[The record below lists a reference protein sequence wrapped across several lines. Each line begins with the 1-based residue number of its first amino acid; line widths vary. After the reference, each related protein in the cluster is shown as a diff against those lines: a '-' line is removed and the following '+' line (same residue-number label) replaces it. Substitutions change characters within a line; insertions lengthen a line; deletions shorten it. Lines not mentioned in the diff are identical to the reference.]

1 MSKDISI
8 KNGAKLDLI
17 GLASKEI
24 ELAKDI
30 TTHAIYPDDFFNLKP
45 RMVVKEG
52 DKVKAG
58 SPIFHD
64 KDDEKIVIVSPVSG
78 YIKSIDRGEKR
89 KILKVLIHKEG
100 DDKINHQIIENKKLT
115 KANIVSLLLESGSW
129 PFIRQRPYNIIA
141 RPEKLPK
148 AIFVSTH
155 TTAPYD
161 VDYDFILGERLDDFQ
176 KGVSIMSK
184 IIEKP
189 VTLTVTANRQSIF
202 SQIKNLDIINVK
214 GKHPSGNLSF
224 QINRINPINVGEC
237 VWVINPEDMANIG
250 SFFKTGNFDSTRTV
264 GVSGE
269 TVKNPKYYKAQI
281 GSKISSMISKNDIN
295 NFESNRYI
303 NGDPLTGTKVDF
315 DGYLG
320 YYNNIFSVIQEG
332 DKYRMFG
339 WLPFKDNHI
348 PSFSRTSFSWLF
360 PKNKKVNTNL
370 NGDERALVITGEME
384 KFFPMDIYPMQL
396 LKACMIEDIEK
407 MELLGIYEII
417 PEDFG
422 LIDYSNTSKIEAQEI
437 IKGAIQLMLK
447 EVG

>member
-89 KILKVLIHKEG
+89 KILKVLIYKEG

-269 TVKNPKYYKAQI
+269 TVKNPKYYKVQI

-437 IKGAIQLMLK
+437 IKNAIQLMLK

>member
-24 ELAKDI
+24 ELAKDS

-45 RMVVKEG
+45 RMILKQG
-52 DKVKAG
+52 DKVKVG
-58 SPIFHD
+58 SPIFYD
-64 KDDEKIVIVSPVSG
+64 KNDERIVIVSPISG

-89 KILKVLIHKEG
+89 KILKVLISKDG
-100 DDKINHQIIENKKLT
+100 DDKVNHQINKSQRLNKT
-115 KANIVSLLLESGSW
+115 DIISLLLKSGSW
-129 PFIRQRPYNIIA
+129 SFIRQRPYNIIA
-141 RPEKLPK
+141 RPDKLPK

-161 VDYDFILGERLDDFQ
+161 IDYDFILGGRVDDFQ
-176 KGVSIMSK
+176 KGIDVMSK

-189 VTLTVTANRQSIF
+189 ITLTITASKKSIF
-202 SQIKNLDIINVK
+202 SDIKNLDIINIK

-224 QINRINPINVGEC
+224 QINRINPINMGEC
-237 VWVINPEDMANIG
+237 VWVINPEDIANIG
-250 SFFKTGNFDSTRTV
+250 SFFKTGNFDSTRIV

-269 TVKNPKYYKAQI
+269 TVKNPKYYRAQI
-281 GSKISSMISKNDIN
+281 GSKISSMISKNDVN

-320 YYNNIFSVIQEG
+320 YYNNIFSVIKEG
-332 DKYRMFG
+332 DRYRMFG

-370 NGDERALVITGEME
+370 NGDERALVVTGEME
-384 KFFPMDIYPMQL
+384 KFFPIDIYPMQL

-437 IKGAIQLMLK
+437 IKDAIQLMLK

>member
-89 KILKVLIHKEG
+89 KILKVLIYKEG

>member
-24 ELAKDI
+24 ELAKDS

-45 RMVVKEG
+45 RMILKKG
-52 DKVKAG
+52 DKVKVG
-58 SPIFHD
+58 SPIFYD
-64 KDDEKIVIVSPVSG
+64 KNDERIVIVSPISG

-89 KILKVLIHKEG
+89 KILKVLISKDG
-100 DDKINHQIIENKKLT
+100 DDKIDYQINESQRLNKT
-115 KANIVSLLLESGSW
+115 DIISLLLKSGSW
-129 PFIRQRPYNIIA
+129 SFIRQRPYNIIA
-141 RPEKLPK
+141 RPDKLPK

-161 VDYDFILGERLDDFQ
+161 IDYDFILGGRVDDFQ
-176 KGVSIMSK
+176 KGIDVMSK

-202 SQIKNLDIINVK
+202 SQLKNLDIINVK

-224 QINRINPINVGEC
+224 QINRINPINAGEC
-237 VWVINPEDMANIG
+237 VWVINPEDIANIG

-281 GSKISSMISKNDIN
+281 GSKISSMISKNDVN

-370 NGDERALVITGEME
+370 NGDERALVVTGEME

-437 IKGAIQLMLK
+437 IKDAIQLMLK

>member
-89 KILKVLIHKEG
+89 KILKVLIYKEG

-237 VWVINPEDMANIG
+237 VWVINPEDIANIG

-437 IKGAIQLMLK
+437 IKNAIQLMLK

>member
-24 ELAKDI
+24 EFAKDS

-45 RMVVKEG
+45 RMILKKG
-52 DKVKAG
+52 DKVKVG
-58 SPIFHD
+58 SPIFYD
-64 KDDEKIVIVSPVSG
+64 KNDERIVIVSPVSG
-78 YIKSIDRGEKR
+78 YIQSIDRGEKR
-89 KILKVLIHKEG
+89 KILKVLISKDG
-100 DDKINHQIIENKKLT
+100 DDKIDYQINESQRLNKT
-115 KANIVSLLLESGSW
+115 DIISLLLKSGSW
-129 PFIRQRPYNIIA
+129 SFIRQRPYNIIA
-141 RPEKLPK
+141 RPDKLPK

-161 VDYDFILGERLDDFQ
+161 IDYDFILGGRVDDFQ

-189 VTLTVTANRQSIF
+189 ITLTVTANRQSIF
-202 SQIKNLDIINVK
+202 SQIKNLDIINIK

-224 QINRINPINVGEC
+224 QINRTNPINVGEC
-237 VWVINPEDMANIG
+237 VWVISPEDIANIG

-281 GSKISSMISKNDIN
+281 GSKISSMISKNDVN

-437 IKGAIQLMLK
+437 IKDAIQLMLK

>member
-89 KILKVLIHKEG
+89 KILKILISKDG
-100 DDKINHQIIENKKLT
+100 DDKVNHQINESQRLNKT
-115 KANIVSLLLESGSW
+115 DIISLLLKSGSW

-437 IKGAIQLMLK
+437 IKNAIQLMLK

>member
-89 KILKVLIHKEG
+89 KILKVLIYKEG

-176 KGVSIMSK
+176 KGVSIISK

>member
-89 KILKVLIHKEG
+89 KILKVLIYKEG

-437 IKGAIQLMLK
+437 IKNAIQLMLK

>member
-64 KDDEKIVIVSPVSG
+64 KNDERIVIVSPVSG

-89 KILKVLIHKEG
+89 KILKILISKDG
-100 DDKINHQIIENKKLT
+100 DDKVNHQINESQRLNKT
-115 KANIVSLLLESGSW
+115 DIISLLLKSGSW
-129 PFIRQRPYNIIA
+129 SFIRQRPYNIIA
-141 RPEKLPK
+141 RPDKLPK

-161 VDYDFILGERLDDFQ
+161 IDYDFILGGRVDDFQ
-176 KGVSIMSK
+176 KGIDVMSK

-189 VTLTVTANRQSIF
+189 ITLTVTANRQSIF

-237 VWVINPEDMANIG
+237 VWVINPEDIANIG

-437 IKGAIQLMLK
+437 IKNAIQLMLK

>member
-89 KILKVLIHKEG
+89 KILKVLIYKEG

-269 TVKNPKYYKAQI
+269 TVKNPKYYKAEI

-437 IKGAIQLMLK
+437 IKNAIQLMLK